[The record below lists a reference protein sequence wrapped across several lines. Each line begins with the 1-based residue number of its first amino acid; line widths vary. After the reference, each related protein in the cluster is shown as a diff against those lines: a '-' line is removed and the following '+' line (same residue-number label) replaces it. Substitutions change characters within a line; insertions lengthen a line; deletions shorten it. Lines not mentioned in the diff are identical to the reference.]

1 MLRPLTYMTDNN
13 I

>member
-1 MLRPLTYMTDNN
+1 MTDNN